1 MESDMGLRIR
11 TNVQS
16 LTAQRH
22 FGLSG
27 KAAAKQTEKL
37 ASGYRINHGAD
48 DAAGFAIAEVL
59 KADVRSLNQARRNAN
74 DAVSLVQTAEGGLD
88 EINNIMV
95 RLRELSVQSASDT
108 IGMRERRYL
117 NEEFMALK
125 DEVDR
130 IAVST
135 EFNGTRLLAGN
146 AELPEELRKDH
157 NWSPMEIQVGKDYF
171 GTADNLDVYNPINII
186 RMNMDKFN
194 ATTQGE
200 GSLGLGNS
208 QNTDGTRIDT
218 KQAAQNSIMQINKA
232 MESIA
237 SYRGSLGAVQN
248 RLESTD
254 RNIAIQVESL
264 SAARS
269 RIKDADFAAES
280 AEFTQ
285 QSILQQAGASVLAQA
300 NQLPQIALKLLG

>member
-1 MESDMGLRIR
+1 M
-11 TNVQS
+11 
-16 LTAQRH
+16 AQRH

-27 KAAAKQTEKL
+27 ERVKKQTEKL

-59 KADVRSLNQARRNAN
+59 KADVRSLTQARRNAN

-88 EINNIMV
+88 EINNILV
-95 RLRELSVQSASDT
+95 RLRELGVQAASDT
-108 IGMRERRYL
+108 IGGRERRYL
-117 NEEFMALK
+117 NEEYMALK

-157 NWSPMEIQVGKDYF
+157 NWSPLEIQVGKDYMNV
-171 GTADNLDVYNPINII
+171 ADSLQANNPVNII
-186 RMNMDKFN
+186 RMNMDTFN
-194 ATTQGE
+194 AMTDGE
-200 GSLGLGNS
+200 HSLGLGSS
-208 QNTDGTRIDT
+208 QNSEGTRVDS
-218 KQAAQNSIMQINKA
+218 KVAAQQSIATIAKA
-232 MESIA
+232 MESVA
-237 SYRGSLGAVQN
+237 SYRGTLGSLQN

-254 RNIAIQVESL
+254 RNLAIQVESL

-269 RIKDADFAAES
+269 RIKDADFAEES
-280 AEFTQ
+280 AELTQ
-285 QSILQQAGASVLAQA
+285 SNIMQQAGASVLAQA
-300 NQLPQIALKLLG
+300 NQLPQIALKLLQ

>member
-1 MESDMGLRIR
+1 MGLRIR

-16 LTAQRH
+16 LSAQRH
-22 FGLSG
+22 MGLSG
-27 KAAAKQTEKL
+27 KAMAKQTEKL
-37 ASGYRINHGAD
+37 ASGYRINSGAD

-74 DAVSLVQTAEGGLD
+74 DAVSMIQTAEGGLD
-88 EINNIMV
+88 EINNIMI
-95 RLRELSVQSASDT
+95 RLRELSVQAASDT
-108 IGMRERRYL
+108 LGARERRYL

-130 IAVST
+130 IAIST
-135 EFNGTRLLAGN
+135 EYTGTRLLAGN
-146 AELPEELRKDH
+146 TELPEEMRL
-157 NWSPMEIQVGKDYF
+157 NQNSMPLEVQVGKDYYAA
-171 GTADNLDVYNPINII
+171 ADSIEAHNPINIL
-186 RMNMDKFN
+186 RLSFDNFN
-194 ATTQGE
+194 ATTEGE

-208 QNTDGTRIDT
+208 QNSEGTRIDT
-218 KQAAQNSIMQINKA
+218 KNSAQNSIMQINKA

-237 SYRGSLGAVQN
+237 SYRGTLGAVQN

-254 RNIAIQVESL
+254 RNLAIQVESL
-264 SAARS
+264 SAAKG

-280 AEFTQ
+280 AEYTQ

-300 NQLPQIALKLLG
+300 NQLPQIALKLLQ

>member
-1 MESDMGLRIR
+1 M
-11 TNVQS
+11 
-16 LTAQRH
+16 
-22 FGLSG
+22 GLSG
-27 KAAAKQTEKL
+27 KAMAKQTEKL
-37 ASGYRINHGAD
+37 ASGYRINSGAD

-74 DAVSLVQTAEGGLD
+74 DAVSMIQTAEGGLD
-88 EINNIMV
+88 EINNIMI
-95 RLRELSVQSASDT
+95 RLRELSVQAASDT
-108 IGMRERRYL
+108 LGARERRYL

-135 EFNGTRLLAGN
+135 EYTGTRLLAGN
-146 AELPEELRKDH
+146 TELPEEMRMNQNPFPL
-157 NWSPMEIQVGKDYF
+157 EVQVGKDYYAA
-171 GTADNLDVYNPINII
+171 ADSLDSHNPVNIL
-186 RMNMDKFN
+186 RLSFDNFN
-194 ATTQGE
+194 ATTEGE

-208 QNTDGTRIDT
+208 QNSDGTRIDT
-218 KQAAQNSIMQINKA
+218 KHSAQNSIMQVNKA

-237 SYRGSLGAVQN
+237 SYRGTLGAVQN

-254 RNIAIQVESL
+254 RNLAIQVESL
-264 SAARS
+264 SAAKG

-280 AEFTQ
+280 AEYTQ

-300 NQLPQIALKLLG
+300 NQLPQIALKLLQ

>member
-1 MESDMGLRIR
+1 MGLRIR
-11 TNVQS
+11 TNVTS

-22 FGLSG
+22 FGLAG
-27 KAAAKQTEKL
+27 KATARQAEKL
-37 ASGYRINHGAD
+37 ASGYRINRGAD

-59 KADVRSLNQARRNAN
+59 KADIRSLNQSRRNAN

-95 RLRELSVQSASDT
+95 RLRELSVQAASDT
-108 IGMRERRYL
+108 LGGRERRYL
-117 NEEFMALK
+117 NEEFMQLK

-130 IAVST
+130 IAIST

-146 AELPEELRKDH
+146 AELPQELRRDH
-157 NWSPMEIQVGKDYF
+157 NYSPLEVQVGKDYF
-171 GTADNLDVYNPINII
+171 AHSDSLEAPNPVNII
-186 RMNMDKFN
+186 RLNMDLFN
-194 ATTQGE
+194 ATTEGE
-200 GSLGLGNS
+200 GSLNLGNS
-208 QNTDGTRIDT
+208 QNSEGTRIDT
-218 KQAAQNSIMQINKA
+218 KQSAQSSIMQINKA

-237 SYRGSLGAVQN
+237 SYRGTLGAIQN

-254 RNIAIQVESL
+254 RNIGIQVESL

-285 QSILQQAGASVLAQA
+285 QNILQQAGASVLTQA
-300 NQLPQIALKLLG
+300 NQLPQIALKLLQG

>member
-1 MESDMGLRIR
+1 MGL
-11 TNVQS
+11 
-16 LTAQRH
+16 A
-22 FGLSG
+22 G
-27 KAAAKQTEKL
+27 KSVAKQTEKL

-59 KADVRSLNQARRNAN
+59 KADVRSLGQARRNAN

-88 EINNIMV
+88 EINNIMI

-108 IGMRERRYL
+108 LGVRERRYL

-130 IAVST
+130 IAIST
-135 EFNGTRLLAGN
+135 EFNGTRLLTGTS
-146 AELPEELRKDH
+146 ELPEDLRKDH
-157 NWSPMEIQVGKDYF
+157 NWSPLEIQVGKDYY
-171 GTADNLDVYNPINII
+171 GVSDSHESVNPVNII

-194 ATTQGE
+194 ALTDGE

-208 QNTDGTRIDT
+208 QNSEGTRIDT
-218 KQAAQNSIMQINKA
+218 KMSAQQSIMQINKA

-237 SYRGSLGAVQN
+237 SYRGTLGAVQN

-254 RNIAIQVESL
+254 RNIAIQIESL

-285 QSILQQAGASVLAQA
+285 QSILQQAGASVLTQA
-300 NQLPQIALKLLG
+300 NQLPQIALKLLQ

>member
-1 MESDMGLRIR
+1 MGLRIR

-16 LTAQRH
+16 LSAQRH
-22 FGLSG
+22 MGLSG
-27 KAAAKQTEKL
+27 KAMAKQTEKL
-37 ASGYRINHGAD
+37 ASGYRINSGAD

-74 DAVSLVQTAEGGLD
+74 DAVSMIQTAEGGLD
-88 EINNIMV
+88 EINNIMI
-95 RLRELSVQSASDT
+95 RLRELSVQAASDT
-108 IGMRERRYL
+108 LGARERRYL

-135 EFNGTRLLAGN
+135 EYTGTRLLAGN
-146 AELPEELRKDH
+146 TELPEEMRMNQNPFPL
-157 NWSPMEIQVGKDYF
+157 EVQVGKDYYAA
-171 GTADNLDVYNPINII
+171 ADSLDAHNPVNIL
-186 RMNMDKFN
+186 RLSFDNFN
-194 ATTQGE
+194 ATTEGE
-200 GSLGLGNS
+200 GSLNLGSS
-208 QNTDGTRIDT
+208 QNSDGTRIDT
-218 KQAAQNSIMQINKA
+218 KQSAQNSIMQINKA

-237 SYRGSLGAVQN
+237 SYRGTLGAVQN

-254 RNIAIQVESL
+254 RNLAIQVESL
-264 SAARS
+264 SAAKG

-280 AEFTQ
+280 AEYTQ

-300 NQLPQIALKLLG
+300 NQLPQIALKLLQ

>member
-1 MESDMGLRIR
+1 M
-11 TNVQS
+11 
-16 LTAQRH
+16 
-22 FGLSG
+22 GLSG
-27 KAAAKQTEKL
+27 KAMAKQTEKL
-37 ASGYRINHGAD
+37 ASGYRINSGAD

-74 DAVSLVQTAEGGLD
+74 DAVSMIQTAEGGLD
-88 EINNIMV
+88 EINNIMI
-95 RLRELSVQSASDT
+95 RLRELSVQAASDT
-108 IGMRERRYL
+108 LGARERRYL

-135 EFNGTRLLAGN
+135 EYTGTRLLAGN
-146 AELPEELRKDH
+146 TELPEEMRMNQNPFPL
-157 NWSPMEIQVGKDYF
+157 EVQVGKDYYAA
-171 GTADNLDVYNPINII
+171 ADSLDSHNPVNIL
-186 RMNMDKFN
+186 RLSFDNFN
-194 ATTQGE
+194 ATTEGE

-208 QNTDGTRIDT
+208 QNSEGTRIDT
-218 KQAAQNSIMQINKA
+218 KHSAQNSIMQVNKA

-237 SYRGSLGAVQN
+237 SYRGTLGAVQN

-254 RNIAIQVESL
+254 RNLAIQVESL
-264 SAARS
+264 SAAKG

-280 AEFTQ
+280 AEYTQ

-300 NQLPQIALKLLG
+300 NQLPQIALKLLQ

>member
-1 MESDMGLRIR
+1 MGLRIR

-16 LTAQRH
+16 LSAQRH
-22 FGLSG
+22 MGLSG
-27 KAAAKQTEKL
+27 KAMAKQTEKL
-37 ASGYRINHGAD
+37 ASGYRINSGAD

-74 DAVSLVQTAEGGLD
+74 DAVSMIQTAEGGLD
-88 EINNIMV
+88 EINNIMI
-95 RLRELSVQSASDT
+95 RLRELSVQAASDT
-108 IGMRERRYL
+108 LGARERRYL

-130 IAVST
+130 IAIST
-135 EFNGTRLLAGN
+135 EYTGTRLLAGN
-146 AELPEELRKDH
+146 TELPEEMRL
-157 NWSPMEIQVGKDYF
+157 NQNSMPLEVQVGKDYYAA
-171 GTADNLDVYNPINII
+171 ADSIEAQNPINIL
-186 RMNMDKFN
+186 RLSFDNFN
-194 ATTQGE
+194 ATTEGE

-208 QNTDGTRIDT
+208 QNSEGTRIDT
-218 KQAAQNSIMQINKA
+218 KHSAQNSIMQINKA

-237 SYRGSLGAVQN
+237 SYRGTLGAVQN

-254 RNIAIQVESL
+254 RNLAIQVESL
-264 SAARS
+264 SAAKG

-280 AEFTQ
+280 AEYTQ

-300 NQLPQIALKLLG
+300 NQLPQIALKLLQ

>member
-1 MESDMGLRIR
+1 MGLRIR

-27 KAAAKQTEKL
+27 QRVAKQTEKL

-59 KADVRSLNQARRNAN
+59 RADTRSLNQARRNAN

-88 EINNIMV
+88 EINNILI
-95 RLRELSVQSASDT
+95 RLRELSVQAASDT
-108 IGMRERRYL
+108 IGVRERRYL
-117 NEEFMALK
+117 NEEYMQLK

-130 IAVST
+130 IALST
-135 EFNGTRLLAGN
+135 EFNGTRLLAGT
-146 AELPEELRKDH
+146 AELPEEMRKDH
-157 NWSPMEIQVGKDYF
+157 NYSPLEIQVGKDYMLE
-171 GTADNLDVYNPINII
+171 ADSLEVPSPVNII
-186 RMNMDKFN
+186 RMNMDNFN
-194 ATTQGE
+194 ALTDGE
-200 GSLGLGNS
+200 NSLGLGNS
-208 QNTDGTRIDT
+208 QNEEGTRVDT
-218 KQAAQNSIMQINKA
+218 KQFAQQSIMQIAKA
-232 MESIA
+232 MESVA
-237 SYRGSLGAVQN
+237 SYRGTLGSLQN

-280 AEFTQ
+280 AELTQ
-285 QSILQQAGASVLAQA
+285 QSIMQQAGASVLAQA
-300 NQLPQIALKLLG
+300 NQLPQIALKLLQ

>member
-1 MESDMGLRIR
+1 MGLRIR
-11 TNVQS
+11 TNVTS

-22 FGLSG
+22 FGMAG
-27 KAAAKQTEKL
+27 KAAAKETEKL

-59 KADVRSLNQARRNAN
+59 KADIRSLTQARRNAN

-108 IGMRERRYL
+108 IGVRERRYL

-130 IAVST
+130 IAIST

-146 AELPEELRKDH
+146 AELGQELRKDH
-157 NWSPMEIQVGKDYF
+157 NWSPLEIQVGKDYF
-171 GTADNLDVYNPINII
+171 RNADSLEANNPVNII

-194 ATTQGE
+194 ALTEGE

-208 QNTDGTRIDT
+208 QNAEGTRIDS
-218 KQAAQNSIMQINKA
+218 KQGAQTTIIQINKA

-237 SYRGSLGAVQN
+237 SYRGTLGALQN
-248 RLESTD
+248 RFESTD

-285 QSILQQAGASVLAQA
+285 QNILQQAGASVLAQA
-300 NQLPQIALKLLG
+300 NQLPQIALKLLQ

>member
-1 MESDMGLRIR
+1 MGLRIR

-16 LTAQRH
+16 LSAQRH
-22 FGLSG
+22 MGLSG
-27 KAAAKQTEKL
+27 KAMAKQTEKL
-37 ASGYRINHGAD
+37 ASGYRINSGAD

-74 DAVSLVQTAEGGLD
+74 DAVSMIQTAEGGLD
-88 EINNIMV
+88 EINNIMI
-95 RLRELSVQSASDT
+95 RLRELSVQAASDT
-108 IGMRERRYL
+108 LGARERRYL

-130 IAVST
+130 IAIST
-135 EFNGTRLLAGN
+135 EYTGTRLLAGN
-146 AELPEELRKDH
+146 TELPEEMRL
-157 NWSPMEIQVGKDYF
+157 NQNAMPLEVQVGKDYYAA
-171 GTADNLDVYNPINII
+171 ADSIEAHNPVNIL
-186 RMNMDKFN
+186 RLSFDNFN
-194 ATTQGE
+194 ATTEGE

-208 QNTDGTRIDT
+208 QNSEGTRIDT
-218 KQAAQNSIMQINKA
+218 KQSAQNSIMQINKA

-237 SYRGSLGAVQN
+237 SYRGTLGAVQN

-254 RNIAIQVESL
+254 RNLAIQVESL
-264 SAARS
+264 SAAKG

-280 AEFTQ
+280 AEYTQ

-300 NQLPQIALKLLG
+300 NQLPQIALKLLQ

>member
-1 MESDMGLRIR
+1 MGLRIR
-11 TNVQS
+11 TNVTS
-16 LTAQRH
+16 LVAQRH
-22 FGLSG
+22 LAEAG
-27 KAAAKQTEKL
+27 KATAKQTEKL
-37 ASGYRINHGAD
+37 SSGFRINHGAD

-88 EINNIMV
+88 EVNNIMV

-108 IGMRERRYL
+108 VGMRDRRYI

-130 IAVST
+130 IAIST

-146 AELPEELRKDH
+146 AELGGELRKDH
-157 NWSPMEIQVGKDYF
+157 NWSPLEMQVGKDYYAQ
-171 GTADNLDVYNPINII
+171 ADSLEAHNPINII
-186 RMNMDKFN
+186 RMNMDQFN
-194 ATTQGE
+194 TMTEGE

-208 QNTDGTRIDT
+208 QNPEGARVDT
-218 KQAAQNSIMQINKA
+218 KQAAQNSIGQINKA

-237 SYRGSLGAVQN
+237 SYRGTLGSIQN

-269 RIKDADFAAES
+269 RIKDADFALES
-280 AEFTQ
+280 AEYTQ
-285 QSILQQAGASVLAQA
+285 QNILQQAGASVLLQA
-300 NQLPQIALKLLG
+300 NQLPQLALKLLQ

>member
-1 MESDMGLRIR
+1 MGLRIR

-16 LTAQRH
+16 LSAQRH
-22 FGLSG
+22 MGLSG
-27 KAAAKQTEKL
+27 KAMAKQTEKL
-37 ASGYRINHGAD
+37 ASGYRINSGAD

-74 DAVSLVQTAEGGLD
+74 DAVSMIQTAEGGLD
-88 EINNIMV
+88 EINNIMI
-95 RLRELSVQSASDT
+95 RLRELSVQAASDT
-108 IGMRERRYL
+108 LGARERRYL

-130 IAVST
+130 IAIST
-135 EFNGTRLLAGN
+135 EYTGTRLLAGN
-146 AELPEELRKDH
+146 TELPEEMRL
-157 NWSPMEIQVGKDYF
+157 NQNAMPLEVQVGKDYYAA
-171 GTADNLDVYNPINII
+171 ADSIEAHNPVNIL
-186 RMNMDKFN
+186 RLSFDNFN

-208 QNTDGTRIDT
+208 QNSEGTRIDT
-218 KQAAQNSIMQINKA
+218 KQSAQNSITQVNKA

-237 SYRGSLGAVQN
+237 SYRGTLGAVQN

-254 RNIAIQVESL
+254 RNLAIQVESL
-264 SAARS
+264 SAAKG

-280 AEFTQ
+280 AEYTQ
-285 QSILQQAGASVLAQA
+285 QSILQQAGASVLTQA
-300 NQLPQIALKLLG
+300 NQLPQIALKLLQ

>member
-1 MESDMGLRIR
+1 MGLRIR

-16 LTAQRH
+16 LMAQRH

-27 KAAAKQTEKL
+27 EHVRKQTEKL

-59 KADVRSLNQARRNAN
+59 KADVRSLTQARRNAN

-88 EINNIMV
+88 EINNILV
-95 RLRELSVQSASDT
+95 RLRELGVQAASDT
-108 IGMRERRYL
+108 IGVRERRYL
-117 NEEFMALK
+117 NEEYMALK

-157 NWSPMEIQVGKDYF
+157 NWSPLEIQVGKDYMAV
-171 GTADNLDVYNPINII
+171 ADSLQANNPVNII
-186 RMNMDKFN
+186 RMNMDTFN
-194 ATTQGE
+194 AMTDGE
-200 GSLGLGNS
+200 NSLGLGNS
-208 QNTDGTRIDT
+208 QNSEGTRVDT
-218 KQAAQNSIMQINKA
+218 KQAAQSSIAQIARA
-232 MESIA
+232 MESVA
-237 SYRGSLGAVQN
+237 SYRGTLGSLQN

-254 RNIAIQVESL
+254 RNLAIQVESL

-280 AEFTQ
+280 AELTQ
-285 QSILQQAGASVLAQA
+285 QNIMQQAGASVLAQA
-300 NQLPQIALKLLG
+300 NQIPQIALKLLQ

>member
-1 MESDMGLRIR
+1 MGLRIR

-27 KAAAKQTEKL
+27 SRVAKQTEKL

-59 KADVRSLNQARRNAN
+59 RADVRSLGQARRNAN

-88 EINNIMV
+88 EINNILI
-95 RLRELSVQSASDT
+95 RLRELSVQAASDT
-108 IGMRERRYL
+108 IGVRERRYL
-117 NEEFMALK
+117 NEEYMALK

-130 IAVST
+130 IALST
-135 EFNGTRLLAGN
+135 EFNGTRLLAGSV
-146 AELPEELRKDH
+146 ELPEELRKDH
-157 NWSPMEIQVGKDYF
+157 NWSPLEVQVGKDYMLE
-171 GTADNLDVYNPINII
+171 ADSLEAVNPVNII
-186 RMNMDKFN
+186 RMNMDNFN
-194 ATTQGE
+194 ATTDGE
-200 GSLGLGNS
+200 NSLGLGNT
-208 QNTDGTRIDT
+208 QNSDGTRVDS
-218 KQAAQNSIMQINKA
+218 KQSAQASIMQIAKA
-232 MESIA
+232 MESVA
-237 SYRGSLGAVQN
+237 SYRGTLGAMQN

-254 RNIAIQVESL
+254 RNLAIQVESL

-280 AEFTQ
+280 AELTQ
-285 QSILQQAGASVLAQA
+285 SSILQQAGASVLTQA
-300 NQLPQIALKLLG
+300 NQLPQIALKLLQ

>member
-1 MESDMGLRIR
+1 MGLRIR

-16 LTAQRH
+16 LSAQRH
-22 FGLSG
+22 MGLSG
-27 KAAAKQTEKL
+27 KAMAKQTEKL
-37 ASGYRINHGAD
+37 ASGYRINSGAD

-74 DAVSLVQTAEGGLD
+74 DAVSMIQTAEGGLD
-88 EINNIMV
+88 EINNIMI
-95 RLRELSVQSASDT
+95 RLRELSVQAASDT
-108 IGMRERRYL
+108 LGARERRYL

-130 IAVST
+130 IAIST
-135 EFNGTRLLAGN
+135 EYTGTRLLAGN
-146 AELPEELRKDH
+146 TELPEEMRMNQNPNPL
-157 NWSPMEIQVGKDYF
+157 EVQVGKDYYAA
-171 GTADNLDVYNPINII
+171 ADSLDSYNPVNIL
-186 RMNMDKFN
+186 RLSFDNFN
-194 ATTQGE
+194 ATTEGE

-208 QNTDGTRIDT
+208 QNSEGTRIDT
-218 KQAAQNSIMQINKA
+218 KQSAQNSIMQINKA

-237 SYRGSLGAVQN
+237 SYRGTLGAVQN

-254 RNIAIQVESL
+254 RNLAIQVESL
-264 SAARS
+264 SAAKG

-300 NQLPQIALKLLG
+300 NQLPQIALKLLQ

>member
-1 MESDMGLRIR
+1 MGLRIR

-27 KAAAKQTEKL
+27 QRVAKQTEKL

-59 KADVRSLNQARRNAN
+59 RADTRSLNQARRNAN

-88 EINNIMV
+88 EINNILV
-95 RLRELSVQSASDT
+95 RLRELSVQAASDT
-108 IGMRERRYL
+108 IGVRERRYL
-117 NEEFMALK
+117 NEEYMQLK

-130 IAVST
+130 IALST
-135 EFNGTRLLAGN
+135 EFNGTRLLAGT
-146 AELPEELRKDH
+146 AELPEEMRKDH
-157 NWSPMEIQVGKDYF
+157 NYSPLEIQVGKDYMLQ
-171 GTADNLDVYNPINII
+171 ADSLEVPSPVNII
-186 RMNMDKFN
+186 RMNMDNFN
-194 ATTQGE
+194 ALTDGE
-200 GSLGLGNS
+200 NSLGLGNS
-208 QNTDGTRIDT
+208 QNEEGTRVDT
-218 KQAAQNSIMQINKA
+218 KQAAQQSIMQIAKA
-232 MESIA
+232 MESVA
-237 SYRGSLGAVQN
+237 SYRGTLGSLQN

-280 AEFTQ
+280 ADLTQ

-300 NQLPQIALKLLG
+300 NQLPQIALKLLQ

>member
-1 MESDMGLRIR
+1 MGLRIR

-16 LTAQRH
+16 LSAQRH
-22 FGLSG
+22 MGLSG
-27 KAAAKQTEKL
+27 KAMAKQTEKL
-37 ASGYRINHGAD
+37 ASGYRINSGAD

-74 DAVSLVQTAEGGLD
+74 DAVSMIQTAEGGLD
-88 EINNIMV
+88 EINNIMI
-95 RLRELSVQSASDT
+95 RLRELSVQAASDT
-108 IGMRERRYL
+108 LGARERRYL

-130 IAVST
+130 IAIST
-135 EFNGTRLLAGN
+135 EYTGTRLLAGN
-146 AELPEELRKDH
+146 TELPEEMRL
-157 NWSPMEIQVGKDYF
+157 NQNSMPLEVQVGKDYYAA
-171 GTADNLDVYNPINII
+171 ADSIEAQNPVNIL
-186 RMNMDKFN
+186 RLSFDNFN
-194 ATTQGE
+194 ATTEGE

-208 QNTDGTRIDT
+208 QNSEGTRIDT
-218 KQAAQNSIMQINKA
+218 KHSAQNSIMQINKA

-237 SYRGSLGAVQN
+237 SYRGTLGAVQN

-254 RNIAIQVESL
+254 RNLAIQVESL
-264 SAARS
+264 SAAKG

-280 AEFTQ
+280 AEYTQ

-300 NQLPQIALKLLG
+300 NQLPQIALKLLQ

>member
-1 MESDMGLRIR
+1 MGLRIR
-11 TNVQS
+11 TNVTS
-16 LTAQRH
+16 LVAQRH
-22 FGLSG
+22 LAEAG
-27 KAAAKQTEKL
+27 KATAKQTEKL
-37 ASGYRINHGAD
+37 SSGFRINHGAD

-88 EINNIMV
+88 EVNNIMV

-108 IGMRERRYL
+108 VGMRDRRYI

-130 IAVST
+130 IAIST

-146 AELPEELRKDH
+146 TELGGELRKDH
-157 NWSPMEIQVGKDYF
+157 NWSPLEMQVGKDYYAQ
-171 GTADNLDVYNPINII
+171 ADSLEAHNPINII
-186 RMNMDKFN
+186 RMNMDQFN
-194 ATTQGE
+194 TLTEGE

-208 QNTDGTRIDT
+208 QNAEGTRVDT
-218 KQAAQNSIMQINKA
+218 KQAAQASIAQINKA

-237 SYRGSLGAVQN
+237 SYRGSLGAIQN

-254 RNIAIQVESL
+254 RNIGIQVESL

-280 AEFTQ
+280 AEYTQ
-285 QSILQQAGASVLAQA
+285 QSILQQAGASVLTQA
-300 NQLPQIALKLLG
+300 NQLPQIALKLLQ